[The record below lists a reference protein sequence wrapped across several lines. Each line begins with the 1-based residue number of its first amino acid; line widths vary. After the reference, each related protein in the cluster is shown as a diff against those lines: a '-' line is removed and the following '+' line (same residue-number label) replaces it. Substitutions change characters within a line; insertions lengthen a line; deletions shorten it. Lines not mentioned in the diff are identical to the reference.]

1 VAKECGT
8 DGAGEEGDAEGGER
22 CQCRG
27 GRIGCREEESWE
39 DKYRCRGI
47 DVEVEELDG
56 SPDQTSE
63 EDLAR
68 RIDVL

>member
-1 VAKECGT
+1 MPKVASDANVEE
-8 DGAGEEGDAEGGER
+8 AGSDAGKKK
-22 CQCRG
+22 
-27 GRIGCREEESWE
+27 SWE
-39 DKYRCRGI
+39 DKHRCRGI